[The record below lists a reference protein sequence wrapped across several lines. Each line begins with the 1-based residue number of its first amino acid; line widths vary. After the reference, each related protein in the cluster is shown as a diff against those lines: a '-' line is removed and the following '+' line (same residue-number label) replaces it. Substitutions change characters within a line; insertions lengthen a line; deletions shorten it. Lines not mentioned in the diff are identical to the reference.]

1 MKIAIIGAS
10 AGIGIAAVN
19 QALERGYQVTAV
31 SRNTE
36 SMSDHELLTKING
49 NATSVADLKNAIHDV
64 DSILVTIGTKDK
76 KNTTLF
82 SETARALIEAVG
94 ETNPDVP
101 VFIISGF
108 GAGESKNYL
117 NLFMRL
123 VISFFLKDQY
133 EDKTLMEKLIE
144 TSNLKWEIVRPG
156 MLTNGKQTNSYQ
168 VKTKL
173 DQNMK
178 IGKISRADVANFLL
192 NQAEN
197 PDLLYRYPALTN

>member
-10 AGIGIAAVN
+10 AGIGLAAVN
-19 QALERGYQVTAV
+19 QALGKGYQVTAL
-31 SRNTE
+31 SRNAE
-36 SMSDHELLTKING
+36 SMPDHKLLTKING
-49 NATSVADLKNAIHDV
+49 SATSVLDLKKAIRNADN
-64 DSILVTIGTKDK
+64 ILVTIGTKDK

-94 ETNPDVP
+94 EINPDVP
-101 VFIISGF
+101 VFIITGF

-133 EDKTLMEKLIE
+133 KDKTLMEEMIVE
-144 TSNLKWEIVRPG
+144 STLKWEIIRPG
-156 MLTNGKQTNSYQ
+156 MLTNGERTGCYQ
-168 VKTKL
+168 IKTKL
-173 DQNMK
+173 DRGTK
-178 IGKISRADVANFLL
+178 IGKISRDDVADFLL

-197 PDLLYRYPALTN
+197 PDLLYQYPALTN

>member
-10 AGIGIAAVN
+10 AGIGLTAVN
-19 QALERGYQVTAV
+19 QALGKGNQVTAL
-31 SRNTE
+31 SRNAE
-36 SMSDHELLTKING
+36 SIPDHKLLTKING
-49 NATSVADLKNAIHDV
+49 SATSVSDLKKAIRNADN
-64 DSILVTIGTKDK
+64 ILVTIGTKDK

-94 ETNPDVP
+94 EINPDVP
-101 VFIISGF
+101 VFIITGF

-133 EDKTLMEKLIE
+133 KDKTLMEKLIE
-144 TSNLKWEIVRPG
+144 KSNLKWEIIRPG
-156 MLTNGKQTNSYQ
+156 MLTNGGRTGSYQ
-168 VKTKL
+168 IKTKL
-173 DQNMK
+173 DRGIK
-178 IGKISRADVANFLL
+178 IGKISRADVADFLL

-197 PDLLYRYPALTN
+197 PDLLYHYPALTN